1 MFYKAAIFDM
11 DGTILNTSP
20 DLTSAI
26 NYAMK
31 THGHRHDFETA
42 DGCLFFGSGAHTA
55 IQRALALEAGMDRE
69 EILQIGSAVSGE
81 VTGIDESEVL
91 KILATHSPY
100 YKAHNAIDT
109 RPYDGIGNL
118 LKDLRK
124 AGVKTAVVSNK
135 PDNSVVQ
142 LAADYFEG
150 GFDLAIGETEGIAR
164 KPAPDMNFLILD
176 KLGLR
181 AQDAVY
187 IGDTEI
193 DFATAANT
201 GMDLIMVDWG
211 FRPKAQ
217 LEALGAKVIVST
229 AQEIYERIRT
239 GCDHSLNAGRK
250 ETNNE

>member
-11 DGTILNTSP
+11 DGTILNTAP
-20 DLTSAI
+20 DLTAAM

-31 THGHRHDFETA
+31 VHGHRHDYVNA

-55 IQRALALEAGMDRE
+55 VQRALALEAGMDRDK
-69 EILQIGSAVSGE
+69 ILQIGSAKNSE
-81 VTGIDESEVL
+81 VPGIDESEVL
-91 KILATHSPY
+91 EILATYSPY

-109 RPYDGIGNL
+109 KPYDGITDL
-118 LKDLRK
+118 LKDLRA

-142 LAADYFEG
+142 LAADYFDG

-176 KLGLR
+176 KLGIR
-181 AQDAVY
+181 AEDAVY

-201 GMDLIMVDWG
+201 GMDLIMVEWG

-217 LEALGAKVIVST
+217 LEALGAKVFAST
-229 AQEIYERIRT
+229 AQEVFELIRD
-239 GCDHSLNAGRK
+239 GCRS
-250 ETNNE
+250 